1 MNFIKWIKN
10 KKKEKF
16 KSDFRTEERVMEGN
30 PYVKAKL
37 QLLKR
42 ELEKK
47 ILNEKNDSKSF

>member
-47 ILNEKNDSKSF
+47 ILNEKNDSKS